1 MPPIAQPPRPRSL
14 AQSAVLF
21 VRRLADRVSRSEQ
34 QRQLDHLVRVVDAI
48 AAQQKQ
54 DQKWRMIFRRQLNAI
69 VRSHYVLDSPIPAPR
84 ALSARRFRL
93 HSQNEE
99 DGVTLALLEAAG
111 VTTRR
116 FVEIG
121 SGGSGGNSAVL
132 AFEFGWSGLMV
143 DASKEAIAAL
153 RYRATGYPG
162 VTVIHRFVTTDTV
175 NHMLDKHGLTGEI
188 DFLSIDVDSI
198 DYWLLEALSVC
209 SPRVLVMEYNA
220 LFGPER
226 RVTLPNAPV
235 PKQAPKGY
243 TGASLAA
250 LTTLAERKGYR
261 LVLCEE
267 AGINAFFLRHDV
279 APSIPGI
286 TVADAYRPWLE
297 RRDLDDRLQ
306 KDIDIFQVTADAG
319 LPLVEV

>member
-1 MPPIAQPPRPRSL
+1 MPPTTPTRTL
-14 AQSAVLF
+14 AQSASLF
-21 VRRLADRVSRSEQ
+21 IRRLAERISRSGQ
-34 QRQLDHLVRVVDAI
+34 QRQIDHLVRVVDNS
-48 AAQQKQ
+48 AAQQTQ

-69 VRSHYVLDSPIPAPR
+69 VRSHYVLDSPIPVPL

-99 DGVTLALLEAAG
+99 DGITLALLEAAG
-111 VTTRR
+111 VTSRR

-143 DASKEAIAAL
+143 DASKESIAAL

-162 VTVIHRFVTTDTV
+162 VTVIHRFVTPDTF
-175 NHMLDKHGLTGEI
+175 NHMLEKHGMTGEI

-198 DYWLLEALSVC
+198 DYWLLEALTAC

-220 LFGPER
+220 LFGTER
-226 RVTLPNAPV
+226 AVTLPNAPV
-235 PKQAPKGY
+235 PKGAPKGY
-243 TGASLAA
+243 TGASLQALVALAA
-250 LTTLAERKGYR
+250 RKGYR

-267 AGINAFFLRHDV
+267 AGINAFFLRNDV
-279 APSIPGI
+279 APSIPGL
-286 TVADAYRPWLE
+286 TVAEAYRPWLE

-306 KDIDIFQVTADAG
+306 KDIDIFQVVAEAG

>member
-1 MPPIAQPPRPRSL
+1 MPPSAPTPRPRSFG
-14 AQSAVLF
+14 QSVSLF
-21 VRRLADRVSRSEQ
+21 IRRLAERLSRSEQ
-34 QRQLDHLVRVVDAI
+34 QRQLDHLVRMVNGI

-69 VRSHYVLDSPIPAPR
+69 IRSHYVLDSPIPAPR

-111 VTTRR
+111 VTSRR

-162 VTVIHRFVTTDTV
+162 VTVIQRFVTTDTF
-175 NHMLDKHGLTGEI
+175 NQMIEKHGLTGEV
-188 DFLSIDVDSI
+188 DFLSIDIDSI
-198 DYWLLEALSVC
+198 DYWLLEVLSAC

-226 RVTLPNAPV
+226 KVTLPNAPV
-235 PKQAPKGY
+235 PKHAPKGY

-250 LTTLAERKGYR
+250 LASLAARKGYR

-267 AGINAFFLRHDV
+267 AGINAFFLRNDV
-279 APSIPGI
+279 APSIPGLS
-286 TVADAYRPWLE
+286 VAEAYRPWLE

-306 KDIDIFQVTADAG
+306 KDIDIFQVAAEAG